1 MHLGKEQS
9 TGIATDN
16 EDVATVEL
24 PEAVGTPQRRQAAG
38 SPERREAPATAE
50 QPSTATAR

>member
-9 TGIATDN
+9 TGTATDN
-16 EDVATVEL
+16 EDLATGEL
-24 PEAVGTPQRRQAAG
+24 PEAAGSPQRRDAAG